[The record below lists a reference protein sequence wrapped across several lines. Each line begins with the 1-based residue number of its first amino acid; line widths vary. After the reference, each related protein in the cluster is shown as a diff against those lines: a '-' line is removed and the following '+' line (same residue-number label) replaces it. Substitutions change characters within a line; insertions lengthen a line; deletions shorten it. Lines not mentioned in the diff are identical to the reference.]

1 MEANRLAKMCF
12 APERLEGRLVPE
24 PACPRRATAASN
36 PQTELEREPLK
47 VGDLPRNEDD
57 ILELEAAED
66 LAPLKA
72 TQLRVDPVEQV
83 GARLEWSVATQVVL
97 DDFDAGE
104 ELPQA
109 YKRLGCVLGDYQ
121 ALPVAQERR
130 LQQRR
135 TDPVGRD
142 RVEVLK
148 PPRDHRRAPDDV
160 RALVELRFELVAG
173 QRHREGAARPY
184 AERVPAIRLD
194 D

>member
-66 LAPLKA
+66 LVPLKA

-83 GARLEWSVATQVVL
+83 GARLEWSVATQVVP
-97 DDFDAGE
+97 FCCETKSYFVQPRSCWISEPAFS
-104 ELPQA
+104 
-109 YKRLGCVLGDYQ
+109 
-121 ALPVAQERR
+121 
-130 LQQRR
+130 QQ
-135 TDPVGRD
+135 T
-142 RVEVLK
+142 
-148 PPRDHRRAPDDV
+148 
-160 RALVELRFELVAG
+160 
-173 QRHREGAARPY
+173 
-184 AERVPAIRLD
+184 
-194 D
+194 